1 MSLERRAL
9 LDPASWAN
17 EPRPDTGA
25 HDTFTGALMSD
36 KTSGSA
42 TRVFTQP
49 KMAALLFLGFASG
62 LPFYLTSTTLQAWM
76 TQANVDLT
84 TIGVFSLVGL
94 PYSLK
99 FLWAPLLDRYVP
111 PFLGRR
117 RGWLL
122 ITQILLVIAIGAMS
136 LHDPRLG
143 LQALAFNALF
153 IAFFSASQDVAGD
166 AYRTD
171 VLHHREMGAGA
182 SVWVLGYRIA
192 LLLTGALAF
201 VLADRM
207 PWPTVY
213 LILSSLM
220 LVGIIASFLA
230 PEPVLDDAPPR
241 SLADA
246 VILPFNEFFT
256 RSGLARGLLILLFIV
271 MYKYSDS
278 LVAVMGT
285 PFLLQAGYTQT
296 EIGVIRGG
304 AGLIATIVGALAG
317 GALLAR
323 IGINKTL
330 WIVAILQAVSNLGYY
345 FLSVMQQNRPWLLG
359 VIIVENF
366 IAGIAAAVLLAF
378 LMMMCAKRVSA
389 TQFALLSSL
398 VAVSRDILTAPSG
411 GIADATGWPSFFL
424 ITIAA
429 GLPALLMLPFI
440 APWTR
445 DTPIG
450 SASHTG
456 RTEAEP
462 APSPA

>member
-1 MSLERRAL
+1 
-9 LDPASWAN
+9 
-17 EPRPDTGA
+17 
-25 HDTFTGALMSD
+25 MSD
-36 KTSGSA
+36 PERISA

-49 KMAALLFLGFASG
+49 KMAALIFLGFASG

-84 TIGVFSLVGL
+84 TIGIFSLVGL

-117 RGWLL
+117 RGWLI
-122 ITQILLVIAIGAMS
+122 ITQVMLLLGIAAMS

-143 LQALAFNALF
+143 LQALAFNAIF
-153 IAFFSASQDVAGD
+153 IAFFSATQDVAGD

-182 SVWVLGYRIA
+182 AIWVLGYRVA

-207 PWPTVY
+207 PWPAVY
-213 LILSSLM
+213 LVLSLLM
-220 LVGIIASFLA
+220 LVGMIAAFFA

-256 RSGLARGLLILLFIV
+256 RSGLFRGFLVLLFIIL
-271 MYKYSDS
+271 YKYSDS
-278 LVAVMGT
+278 LVNIMGT
-285 PFLLQAGYTQT
+285 PFLIQAGYSQT

-304 AGLIATIVGALAG
+304 AGLVSTIVGVIAG
-317 GALLAR
+317 GALLAK
-323 IGINKTL
+323 IGINKSL
-330 WIVAILQAVSNLGYY
+330 WIVAVLQAVSNLGYY
-345 FLSVMQQNRPWLLG
+345 LLSIMDENRSWLLG

-366 IAGIAAAVLLAF
+366 IMGLATAALLAF
-378 LMMMCAKRVSA
+378 LMMMCNKRFSA

-398 VAVSRDILTAPSG
+398 VAASRDILTAPSG
-411 GIADATGWPSFFL
+411 GVAELAGWPSFFL

-429 GLPALLMLPFI
+429 GVPALMMLPFI
-440 APWTR
+440 APWSR
-445 DTPIG
+445 DIPIG
-450 SASHTG
+450 AASHGGEVATG
-456 RTEAEP
+456 AT
-462 APSPA
+462 

>member
-1 MSLERRAL
+1 MSNGE
-9 LDPASWAN
+9 
-17 EPRPDTGA
+17 T
-25 HDTFTGALMSD
+25 
-36 KTSGSA
+36 SA
-42 TRVFTQP
+42 TRVYTQP
-49 KMAALLFLGFASG
+49 KMAALIFLGFASG

-84 TIGVFSLVGL
+84 TIGIFSLVGL

-122 ITQILLVIAIGAMS
+122 ITQILLLLGIAAMS
-136 LHDPRLG
+136 LHDPRMG
-143 LQALAFNALF
+143 LQALAFNAIF
-153 IAFFSASQDVAGD
+153 IAFFSATQDVAGD

-182 SVWVLGYRIA
+182 AIWVLGYRIA

-230 PEPVLDDAPPR
+230 PEPELRDAPPTT
-241 SLADA
+241 LADA
-246 VILPFNEFFT
+246 VVLPFNEFFT
-256 RSGLARGLLILLFIV
+256 RSGMTRGFLILLFIV
-271 MYKYSDS
+271 LYKYSDS
-278 LVAVMGT
+278 LVSVMGT
-285 PFLLQAGYTQT
+285 PFLIQAGYTQT

-304 AGLIATIVGALAG
+304 AGLIATIVGVIAG
-317 GALLAR
+317 GGLLAK
-323 IGINKTL
+323 IGINKSL
-330 WIVAILQAVSNLGYY
+330 WVVAVLQALSNLGYY
-345 FLSVMQQNRPWLLG
+345 ALSVMDENRTWLLG

-366 IAGIAAAVLLAF
+366 IMGLATAALLAF
-378 LMMMCAKRVSA
+378 MMMMCNKRFSA

-398 VAVSRDILTAPSG
+398 VAASRDILTAPSG
-411 GIADATGWPSFFL
+411 GIAEATGWPTFFL
-424 ITIAA
+424 ISIAA
-429 GLPALLMLPFI
+429 GIPALLMLAFI
-440 APWTR
+440 APWR
-445 DTPIG
+445 QENPIG
-450 SASHTG
+450 AAQHD
-456 RTEAEP
+456 
-462 APSPA
+462 

>member
-1 MSLERRAL
+1 MSTTE
-9 LDPASWAN
+9 
-17 EPRPDTGA
+17 
-25 HDTFTGALMSD
+25 H
-36 KTSGSA
+36 GSA
-42 TRVFTQP
+42 TRVYTQP
-49 KMAALLFLGFASG
+49 KMAALIFLGFASG

-84 TIGVFSLVGL
+84 TIGIFSLVGL

-117 RGWLL
+117 RGWLV
-122 ITQILLVIAIGAMS
+122 ITQVMLLVGIAAMS

-143 LQALAFNALF
+143 LQALAFNAIF
-153 IAFFSASQDVAGD
+153 IAFFSATQDVAGD

-182 SVWVLGYRIA
+182 AIWVLGYRIA

-213 LILSSLM
+213 LLLSALM
-220 LVGIIASFLA
+220 LVGIIAAFLA
-230 PEPVLDDAPPR
+230 PEPLLDDAPPR

-256 RSGLARGLLILLFIV
+256 RSGIFRGFLVLLFIIL
-271 MYKYSDS
+271 YKYSDS

-285 PFLLQAGYTQT
+285 PFLIQTGYTQT

-304 AGLIATIVGALAG
+304 AGLISTIVGVIAG
-317 GALLAR
+317 GAVLAK
-323 IGINKTL
+323 IGINRTL
-330 WIVAILQAVSNLGYY
+330 WIVAILLALSNLGYY
-345 FLSVMQQNRPWLLG
+345 ALSVMAQNRTWLLG

-366 IAGIAAAVLLAF
+366 IAGLATAAMLAF
-378 LMMMCAKRVSA
+378 MMMMCNKRFSA

-398 VAVSRDILTAPSG
+398 VAASRDILTAPSG
-411 GIADATGWPSFFL
+411 GVADATGWPTFFVV
-424 ITIAA
+424 TILA
-429 GLPALLMLPFI
+429 GIPALLMLPFI

-445 DTPIG
+445 ENPIG
-450 SASHTG
+450 SADHTG
-456 RTEAEP
+456 STQR
-462 APSPA
+462 